1 MIIYKEKT
9 RELVIPNGLGNLN
22 GITDEAMSVIKDAA
36 FAEGVEV
43 ARNEME
49 TAVIDRNG
57 VYERPEGWNRV
68 EVNVEGGGSGGDCEN
83 IQDYRW
89 VRPSM
94 GETAENGDIY
104 IYPDEGYDAVR
115 YIDLDPGT
123 IYQEGVEQGRAEAGN
138 LEDKWIT
145 PEVGDI
151 DDNGLIVTD
160 PSEGFGGM
168 RRVVTDPSRLRDTW
182 YGEGYEQGKAEGG
195 GESGGCTLTTRI
207 ITQNGTYRADDD
219 DYMPMIDFSQN
230 GAFDSQLYV
239 DENTYIEFYFAF
251 KEEQPDLMS
260 FYGCEDS
267 DWKDSTFAARYYSGD
282 ISVKIGSIERS
293 FNVDEYGLRN
303 GNAHKMK
310 VGKNYGIAIDDRM
323 LVTPQEFIS
332 EGIIFEPP
340 KNRTIYIGAINS
352 PDVDDNG
359 LGIFWRPFY
368 GYIGAVTIQGK
379 TEGDENTVYN
389 YVPGDFGWWG
399 EYRIVETDQ
408 RLENI
413 YREPGATPL
422 TDKFYESNI
431 DGFSE
436 VTVDLALAEKEYSIN
451 EPYTRLRADVEG
463 LAGFS
468 AVNINAEGLIN
479 SAKNEGINY
488 VNDSLGE
495 LYVTNNHT
503 YTATG
508 IYDVQEDIL
517 RFYSDTGVFV
527 TDFTPIL
534 NDSAVDA
541 GGFVIEVQA
550 KVNYNEEGN
559 KFILGCAISP
569 NWEDEGIDTTM
580 NNVVLKA
587 NIDATCLFMSGC
599 KTSNI
604 PTING
609 EWVTYRIT
617 EDGLYWKK
625 ELQQEWNHIGWE
637 GDVRPRD
644 VWNNKSNDCPI
655 AIGGLNT
662 FYDGIYPDF
671 QGSIRYVYIK
681 QGDYNKTWIPADN
694 GELRVRN
701 TDQRI
706 VAQKG
711 NAPEFTYDIFKEG
724 DYGWK
729 KINVR
734 ISVVDYD
741 TKEFLDDWFVTNG
754 YYDLNDTVNSKF
766 QNVVV
771 NGVNNGVL
779 ENIFQ
784 GHYVPYSGEV
794 LVPHF
799 IESFMTDDE
808 NAKTVK
814 IGRLVKDITVTNNY
828 VNGVYSINRFNCIN
842 VESVDIEAFKGMV
855 GLKYLG
861 GFVNLGYSFS
871 EPQTIDFS
879 IINIYANRWRA
890 TDSLKELAE
899 SLYDFTTPNK
909 NGVSGSTIKFKADAE
924 SIEQNAEGFE
934 ILRRKGWTIE
944 FA

>member
-1 MIIYKEKT
+1 MIVYDKEQKQI
-9 RELVIPNGLGNLN
+9 VIPNGLGNVN
-22 GITDEAMSVIKDAA
+22 IVI
-36 FAEGVEV
+36 
-43 ARNEME
+43 NQ
-49 TAVIDRNG
+49 
-57 VYERPEGWNRV
+57 
-68 EVNVEGGGSGGDCEN
+68 GGGECPECPEEGAV
-83 IQDYRW
+83 IQDYKW

-123 IYQEGVEQGRAEAGN
+123 IYQEGVEQGRAEAEN

-151 DDNGLIVTD
+151 DDNGYIVTG

-195 GESGGCTLTTRI
+195 GESGGCTLTTRT
-207 ITQNGTYRADDD
+207 ITENGTYRANDDY
-219 DYMPMIDFSQN
+219 YMPMIDFSKN

-251 KEEQPDLMS
+251 KEDGQPDLMS

-267 DWKDSTFAARYYSGD
+267 DWKDTTFAARYYSGD
-282 ISVKIGSIERS
+282 INVKMGSIERS

-310 VGKNYGIAIDDRM
+310 VGLNYGIAIDDRM
-323 LVTPQEFIS
+323 LVTPQEFIN
-332 EGIIFEPP
+332 EGILFEPP

-399 EYRIVETDQ
+399 EYRIVETGQ

-422 TDKFYESNI
+422 TDKLYESNI

-436 VTVDLALAEKEYSIN
+436 VTVDLAIAEKECSIN
-451 EPYTRLRADVEG
+451 EPFTRLRADVEG

-479 SAKNEGINY
+479 NAKNEGINY

-503 YTATG
+503 YTAPG
-508 IYDVQEDIL
+508 IYDAQEDIL

-534 NDSAVDA
+534 NDTAVDE

-559 KFILGCAISP
+559 RFILGSALHP
-569 NWEDEGIDTTM
+569 EWENEGIDTVL

-587 NIDATCLFMSGC
+587 NVDATCLFMSGC
-599 KTSNI
+599 KTPNI

-644 VWNNKSNDCPI
+644 VWNSKSNDCPI

-662 FYDGIYPDF
+662 FYDGIVPDF

-681 QGDYNKTWIPADN
+681 QGEYNKTWIPADN
-694 GELRVRN
+694 GELKVRG

-741 TKEFLDDWFVTNG
+741 TREFLDDWFVTNG
-754 YYDLNDTVNSKF
+754 YYDLNDTVNSNF

-814 IGRLVKDITVTNNY
+814 IGRLVKDITSSNHY

-855 GLKYLG
+855 ELKFLG

-879 IINIYANRWRA
+879 IINIYANKWRA

-899 SLYDFTTPNK
+899 SLYDFTTTNK

-944 FA
+944 FAEN